1 MDMRFSPIFVLFYF
15 YVVILLRCLLK
26 VKSVSSEPIGNT
38 NNFPDTIS
46 ILNSSHPKVL
56 LQIETMGVNGI
67 QNCLVTN
74 TLHKLF
80 YVQQKNEMQT
90 GLEQHEAVFSFLGGL
105 SLYLCI
111 TEFCLV
117 SFFYVVTYSLCNI
130 HSIFG

>member
-1 MDMRFSPIFVLFYF
+1 MFIKGQVYKFRTNWKDRNY
-15 YVVILLRCLLK
+15 
-26 VKSVSSEPIGNT
+26 T
-38 NNFPDTIS
+38 NNFPDTISDWHWS

-80 YVQQKNEMQT
+80 YVPQKNEMQT

-105 SLYLCI
+105 SL
-111 TEFCLV
+111 
-117 SFFYVVTYSLCNI
+117 
-130 HSIFG
+130 